1 MRFPVLII
9 IGCQVDLDLSLT
21 QRAVRAS
28 MFGGQ
33 GLVGVLKGTE
43 VAVFPAGA
51 VSRESVNTVLSGQE
65 FAYLSFLHTRAYV

>member
-1 MRFPVLII
+1 
-9 IGCQVDLDLSLT
+9 
-21 QRAVRAS
+21 